1 MISRWVTDEAAME
14 ADGTQGNK
22 NKRNNKNFKM
32 KKKFKIRYFIK
43 CCSFI
48 ILFVTLTIWEW
59 ILKQEITHD

>member
-1 MISRWVTDEAAME
+1 MISRRVTDEPALE
-14 ADGTQGNK
+14 ADGTQGNQ
-22 NKRNNKNFKM
+22 NNRDKKFEM

-59 ILKQEITHD
+59 IYSNLI